1 MEHPQFYME
10 FEQFLPFSDLLSGTS
25 VWRGWNLGT
34 SELAFLVAPNDLP
47 ESSAKVWSAAW
58 GLRDWDRKLDSQRL
72 AQELGTTWNHLEPC
86 FHFVS
91 FVSFISLA
99 YHSPSR
105 HCPRLIAPGFCDP
118 LGRWWWCCA
127 LWKLSKSRKNMFIYM
142 CICVYVVINNRHRYI
157 AWQYVVCKGTAHI
170 GTCVPTYIQTY
181 DCVCVCAY
189 TNSYRC
195 KHIYM

>member
-1 MEHPQFYME
+1 MKGLEPWNIWVG
-10 FEQFLPFSDLLSGTS
+10 LSCGTQRPARKFGQGMKCS
-25 VWRGWNLGT
+25 LRTEGLG
-34 SELAFLVAPNDLP
+34 P
-47 ESSAKVWSAAW
+47 EIGFPEV
-58 GLRDWDRKLDSQRL
+58 GPRI
-72 AQELGTTWNHLEPC
+72 GNHLEPC

-142 CICVYVVINNRHRYI
+142 CTCVYVVINNRHRYI